1 MPETVPTC
9 KKLRIVSP
17 LYQKYDQKTN
27 GINGEFFAL
36 YLFYNSFAKILFSKL
51 TYFEIKTIKK

>member
-1 MPETVPTC
+1 MNPA
-9 KKLRIVSP
+9 KMSWLSF
-17 LYQKYDQKTN
+17 D
-27 GINGEFFAL
+27 EFFAL

>member
-1 MPETVPTC
+1 M
-9 KKLRIVSP
+9 KKIIKKVFIFL
-17 LYQKYDQKTN
+17 
-27 GINGEFFAL
+27 EFFAL

>member
-1 MPETVPTC
+1 MLLLT
-9 KKLRIVSP
+9 
-17 LYQKYDQKTN
+17 
-27 GINGEFFAL
+27 EFFAL